1 MLQTNLINLE
11 KKNALDFMIFC
22 QRNPKACPLVGVS
35 DVGSPFL
42 KTLGKNIDVRTDVPS
57 YNIYRDGELHSVVHE
72 INNFWN
78 ENLVAFAIGCSFT
91 FEHSLIRNG
100 FTIDHINENKVVPM
114 YKTNI
119 KNVKSGPFGNTMV
132 VSMRIFKKITVKTET
147 AASLFTQNQ
156 LGDPFPFDVD
166 IPEIIT
172 DFNSINLTKFE
183 KTKVVIIGQAP
194 YHGEGQAHGLSFS
207 VKEGIKIP
215 PSLLNIFKEIESDT
229 GVSVDKKNGNLTRWA
244 TQGVLLLNS
253 LLTVEKG
260 NPLSHKNFGWE
271 FLTDKVIQ
279 VLSEKRK
286 GLVFILWG
294 SHARSK
300 KKLID
305 PLNNLIIESAHPSPL
320 SAHRGFIGSKPF
332 SKTNDYLIKNNSNPI
347 NWS

>member
-1 MLQTNLINLE
+1 MDKSIKIDRSWLIHIESEFNKEYMFEIKKNLIGL
-11 KKNALDFMIFC
+11 
-22 QRNPKACPLVGVS
+22 
-35 DVGSPFL
+35 
-42 KTLGKNIDVRTDVPS
+42 
-57 YNIYRDGELHSVVHE
+57 
-72 INNFWN
+72 
-78 ENLVAFAIGCSFT
+78 
-91 FEHSLIRNG
+91 
-100 FTIDHINENKVVPM
+100 
-114 YKTNI
+114 
-119 KNVKSGPFGNTMV
+119 
-132 VSMRIFKKITVKTET
+132 KKIGRVIYPKN
-147 AASLFTQNQ
+147 S
-156 LGDPFPFDVD
+156 
-166 IPEIIT
+166 EI
-172 DFNSINLTKFE
+172 FNSINLTKFE
-183 KTKVVIIGQAP
+183 KTKVVIIGQDP

-215 PSLLNIFKEIESDT
+215 PSLLNIFKEIESDL
-229 GVSVDKKNGNLTRWA
+229 GISVDKKNGNLTRWA

-300 KKLID
+300 KNLID
-305 PLNNLIIESAHPSPL
+305 SRNNLIIESAHPSPL

-332 SKTNDYLIKNNSNPI
+332 SKANDYLIKNNSNPI